1 MQRRLARHRMV
12 LLVIPMR
19 RLALVLVFTVGEV
32 AAVTLAGQDPS
43 TLAEREFSSEVMF
56 AADGEGRVLAYEG
69 TGKLFSLWDDEGKAV
84 ARCRLAQPS
93 LEGSANVVAVRGD
106 RALVS
111 FFEPAAGQE
120 EARQLVVVD
129 VARCRLVHAFALE
142 GVVMGAVGFDQGW
155 LTVTRAPGTAVHRFL
170 YLDDRGKVTA
180 EYQLPHAL
188 QDGLEREEVPPLA
201 RGGRLL
207 GVGRGV
213 ARRVAVLT
221 NAAYEIWFPAQKGR
235 PARRL
240 DTPDCLAAR
249 GRALQGEEAEQEL
262 RRRAAGAS
270 EETRR
275 VIEDFVLRSRA
286 GRASPMRSYVG
297 AVATATARGDVLVVA
312 VRDPQL
318 AGGCRL
324 DLWDTSVEGLVAV
337 LSPPENLCP
346 GFLALGREQLWV
358 LKERRLVS
366 VPLPAQLVPVEDPC
380 TAVTAVRGEDLQVRQ
395 L

>member
-1 MQRRLARHRMV
+1 MV

-19 RLALVLVFTVGEV
+19 RLALILAFMVGDV
-32 AAVTLAGQDPS
+32 AAVTLADREPS
-43 TLAEREFSSEVMF
+43 TLAESEFSSDVMF
-56 AADGEGRVLAYEG
+56 AADGDGRLLAYEA
-69 TGKLFSLWDDEGKAV
+69 TGKLFSLWDDEGKSL

-106 RALVS
+106 KALVS

-120 EARQLVVVD
+120 EARQLAVVD
-129 VARCRLVHAFALE
+129 VVQCRLAHTFALE
-142 GVVMGAVGFDQGW
+142 GVVMGAAGFDQGW

-170 YLDDRGKVTA
+170 YLNDRGKVAA
-180 EYQLPHAL
+180 EYQLPQAL
-188 QDGLEREEVPPLA
+188 QDALEQEEVPPLA

-207 GVGRGV
+207 GTGRGL
-213 ARRVAVLT
+213 ARRVVMLAT
-221 NAAYEIWFPAQKGR
+221 AAYEIWFPAQKGR

-270 EETRR
+270 QETRR

-297 AVATATARGDVLVVA
+297 AVATASARGDVLVVA

-324 DLWDTSVEGLVAV
+324 DLWDMSVEGLVAV
-337 LSPPENLCP
+337 LPPPENICP
-346 GFLALGREQLWV
+346 GFLALGREHLWV
-358 LKERRLVS
+358 LKEGRLVS

-380 TAVTAVRGEDLQVRQ
+380 KAVAAVRGEGLPSRQ